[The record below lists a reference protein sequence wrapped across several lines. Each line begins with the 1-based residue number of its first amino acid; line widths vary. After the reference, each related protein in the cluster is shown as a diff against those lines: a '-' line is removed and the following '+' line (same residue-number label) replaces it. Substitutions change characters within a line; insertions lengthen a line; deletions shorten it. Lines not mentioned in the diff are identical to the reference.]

1 MRTLRKNTQKLFY
14 SNLIGTA
21 PHYVLD
27 DDGNR
32 IVDYVDDEGNVY
44 YREEGDEI
52 LYYGTPQE
60 FYSNIAMSGD
70 EAEAVEY
77 GLSTADY
84 QCTAVYQINAYP
96 IKEGTLIWHKSPIEY
111 EYGGAEIEIEG
122 KDGEKILTT
131 APIEVSSD
139 YQVIK
144 VSDSLNF
151 TKIILKATN
160 K

>member
-1 MRTLRKNTQKLFY
+1 MRTLRKNQQKMY
-14 SNLIGTA
+14 CSNLIGTS

-27 DDGNR
+27 DDGNK
-32 IVDYVDDEGNVY
+32 IIDYVDDEGNIY

-52 LYYGTPQE
+52 LYYSTPQE
-60 FYSNIAMSGD
+60 FYANIAMSGG

-84 QCTAVYQINAYP
+84 QCTAVYQKNAYP
-96 IKEGTLIWHKSPIEY
+96 IKEGTLIWYKSSIEY

-122 KDGEKILTT
+122 ENGEKVLTT
-131 APIEVSSD
+131 APIAVSSD

>member
-1 MRTLRKNTQKLFY
+1 MRTLRKNQQSLFY

-21 PHYVLD
+21 PIYETD
-27 DDGNR
+27 EGGNIKYYEDSEGNR
-32 IVDYVDDEGNVY
+32 YPLDTGETELI
-44 YREEGDEI
+44 
-52 LYYGTPQE
+52 YGTPVV
-60 FYSNIAMSGD
+60 FYANLSMSGG

-84 QCTAVYQINAYP
+84 QSTAVYQKNAYP
-96 IKEGTLIWHKSPIEY
+96 IKEGTLIWYKSPIEY
-111 EYGGAEIEIEG
+111 EYSGAEIEIEREN
-122 KDGEKILTT
+122 GEKVLTT

>member
-1 MRTLRKNTQKLFY
+1 MRTLRKNKQKMYY

-21 PHYVLD
+21 PVYEYYED
-27 DDGNR
+27 EDGNKYQL
-32 IVDYVDDEGNVY
+32 DTGQQE
-44 YREEGDEI
+44 
-52 LYYGTPQE
+52 LYYSTPQE
-60 FYSNIAMSGD
+60 FFANIAMSGG

-77 GLSTADY
+77 GLSTSDY
-84 QCTAVYQINAYP
+84 QSTAVYQKNAYP
-96 IKEGTLIWHKSPIEY
+96 IKEGTLIWHKSQIEY
-111 EYGGAEIEIEG
+111 EYGGTEIEIETEN
-122 KDGEKILTT
+122 GEKVLTT
-131 APIEVSSD
+131 APIAVSSD

>member
-1 MRTLRKNTQKLFY
+1 MRTLRKNQQKLYY

-21 PHYVLD
+21 PNYVLD

-32 IVDYVDDEGNVY
+32 IIDYVDEEGNIY

-52 LYYGTPQE
+52 LYYSTPLE
-60 FYSNIAMSGD
+60 FYANIAMSGG

-84 QCTAVYQINAYP
+84 QAVMVMAKSSIP
-96 IKEGTLIWHKSPIEY
+96 IKEGTLIWHTSPVEY
-111 EYGGAEIEIEG
+111 EYGGSEIEIEVN
-122 KDGEKILTT
+122 GETVKTT
-131 APIEVSSD
+131 APKAVSSD
-139 YQVIK
+139 YMVLK
-144 VSDSLNF
+144 SSPSLNVDKF
-151 TKIILKATN
+151 VLKATN

>member
-1 MRTLRKNTQKLFY
+1 MRTLRKNQQALFY

-21 PHYVLD
+21 PIYETD
-27 DDGNR
+27 EDGN
-32 IVDYVDDEGNVY
+32 IKYYEDSEGNRY
-44 YREEGDEI
+44 PLDTGETELI
-52 LYYGTPQE
+52 YGTPVE
-60 FYSNIAMSGD
+60 FYANLSMSGG

-77 GLSTADY
+77 GLSVADY
-84 QCTAVYQINAYP
+84 QCTAVYQKNAYP

-111 EYGGAEIEIEG
+111 EYGGTEIEIETEN
-122 KDGEKILTT
+122 GEKVLTT

-144 VSDSLNF
+144 VSESLNV